1 MIMKVKEI
9 AEKCNC
15 SVSWVYD
22 LAKRLGR
29 LPTIDEVN
37 QRKGK
42 NGRPIKYKS
51 KEQ

>member
-1 MIMKVKEI
+1 MTAKEI

-15 SVSWVYD
+15 SVGWVYAI
-22 LAKRLGR
+22 AKRLGR
-29 LPTIDEVN
+29 LPTIEEITE
-37 QRKGK
+37 RKGK